1 MLVLSRVVGEL
12 ISIGDDITVRIGQ
25 ENTTQGFHS
34 TSLVA
39 AGYGVDLGSS
49 LGVVGPT
56 RMDYA
61 TIVPRAQYIMNKT
74 TDLLAEGGITN
85 G

>member
-1 MLVLSRVVGEL
+1 MLC
-12 ISIGDDITVRIGQ
+12 
-25 ENTTQGFHS
+25 
-34 TSLVA
+34 SLHYNSQQRAV
-39 AGYGVDLGSS
+39 
-49 LGVVGPT
+49 LGVIGST